1 MMNNNEM
8 NEMMENIF
16 EEYCADKQLDWWEVF
31 DSDLMEEVN
40 YRIAQA
46 LGCSVEELE
55 DNEVYNEWTFEMAMD
70 L

>member
-8 NEMMENIF
+8 NEMMEEIF
-16 EEYCADKQLDWWEVF
+16 EGVCIENGKAWWEVI
-31 DSDLMEEVN
+31 DGDLMDEVDA
-40 YRIAQA
+40 RIANR

-55 DNEVYNEWTFEMAMD
+55 DNEVYLEWTSEMLMD